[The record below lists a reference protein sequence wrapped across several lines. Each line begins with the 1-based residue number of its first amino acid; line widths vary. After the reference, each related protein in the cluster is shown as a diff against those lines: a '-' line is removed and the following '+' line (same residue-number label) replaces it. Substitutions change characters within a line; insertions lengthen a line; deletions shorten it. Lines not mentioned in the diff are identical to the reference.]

1 MNSTHCEAQVKGD
14 SDKRGA
20 MDLAVIGACSLAYL
34 LDGIVFTILGP
45 MAPDLAR
52 ALSLSNVQLGQTF
65 SANLIGQCIG
75 LVFFPLIG
83 HRASHRLIIVS
94 TLCGF
99 GIFQAASGLAM
110 DAGQLFWLRLVTGFF
125 LGGSLPSCLAMT
137 TAAAPPHRRGLAI
150 TILFTGYAIGS
161 TVAGFVPVLFA
172 NLGGWRVAMAA
183 VGVVCLVFALVAW
196 PWLRDPQPEQ
206 TVDTH
211 QEGAMRAVAALFR
224 PPYLLGT
231 IALWILFISLLTL
244 SYCLFSWLPIL
255 LVQVGHEADLA
266 AMSVS
271 IFSFGGIVAALVVGL
286 LIDRFGAKPVLSTFL
301 ALAAV
306 LLFSIGQL
314 LATASTGVLLTL
326 LAICGFFALGAY
338 GGINVVLA
346 GFYAPPL
353 RALGIGVTKS
363 VSRVGTVLAPIMIGV
378 ALSAG
383 VAETRVMALF
393 ALPAVFSLLALML
406 IAAPKRDTSGRIS
419 RMVAEERA

>member
-211 QEGAMRAVAALFR
+211 QEGAMRAVA
-224 PPYLLGT
+224 
-231 IALWILFISLLTL
+231 
-244 SYCLFSWLPIL
+244 
-255 LVQVGHEADLA
+255 
-266 AMSVS
+266 
-271 IFSFGGIVAALVVGL
+271 
-286 LIDRFGAKPVLSTFL
+286 VL
-301 ALAAV
+301 
-306 LLFSIGQL
+306 
-314 LATASTGVLLTL
+314 
-326 LAICGFFALGAY
+326 
-338 GGINVVLA
+338 
-346 GFYAPPL
+346 
-353 RALGIGVTKS
+353 
-363 VSRVGTVLAPIMIGV
+363 
-378 ALSAG
+378 
-383 VAETRVMALF
+383 
-393 ALPAVFSLLALML
+393 
-406 IAAPKRDTSGRIS
+406 
-419 RMVAEERA
+419 